1 MENPIGIKIKQM
13 IDNKKL
19 SVARLEKIA
28 GLQKG
33 TVRDII
39 VGKSKNPTIN
49 TLTKICKALECTFN
63 DLLSNEWM
71 RSHRNQLY

>member
-1 MENPIGIKIKQM
+1 MENPIGIKINQM

-28 GLQKG
+28 ALQKG

-49 TLTKICKALECTFN
+49 TLTKICKGLECTFN

-71 RSHRNQLY
+71 ISQESTL